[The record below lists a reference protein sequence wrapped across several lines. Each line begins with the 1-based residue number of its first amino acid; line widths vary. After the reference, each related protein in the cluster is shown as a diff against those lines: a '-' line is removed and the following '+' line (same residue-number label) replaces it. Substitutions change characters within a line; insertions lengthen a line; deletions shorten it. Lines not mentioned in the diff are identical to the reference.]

1 MEHRL
6 DQAIKEKQ
14 IGGDESS
21 SASQEDED
29 MQHRLNVAK
38 LEDRFY
44 EENDEDEES
53 DEPIEMDR
61 CGRFRQAYQVAL
73 ATDTQGYCVS
83 QGNTQKS
90 QERTP
95 QELTAISWASFCTEI
110 LPEVDATY
118 RIQALDSEN
127 AFDRLKLASQM
138 LREKKAMLKSK
149 MEKHDIKFGGE

>member
-1 MEHRL
+1 
-6 DQAIKEKQ
+6 
-14 IGGDESS
+14 
-21 SASQEDED
+21 
-29 MQHRLNVAK
+29 
-38 LEDRFY
+38 
-44 EENDEDEES
+44 
-53 DEPIEMDR
+53 MDR

-149 MEKHDIKFGGE
+149 MEKHDIKFGGEDDLFEDL